1 MKKTL
6 IFTGLLLTI
15 LACNNTKKS
24 TPEVQATM
32 ASTLPTQ
39 AQKKPSK
46 ADRIIEKAIKAHGG
60 ALYDNADYSF
70 TFRKKEY
77 HFINKEN
84 GYIYSVKQQ
93 SNGNQTC
100 DFITNGK
107 FERFVNEEPIDLSK
121 KHIDA
126 GSGALNSVIYFAT
139 LPHKLKD
146 SAVNKKFIETTNI
159 KDASYHV
166 IEVTFSQE
174 GGGKDH
180 DDEFHYWVNK
190 ETNKIDYLAYNYRVN
205 KGGVRFRS
213 FYNRRVIDGIT
224 FQDYINWKAPIGTPL
239 KDLPKLFEQGKLDEL
254 SRIETENVINTK
266 NK

>member
-1 MKKTL
+1 MKKIL
-6 IFTGLLLTI
+6 SFTWLFLTI
-15 LACNNTKKS
+15 LACNNTQKS
-24 TPEVQATM
+24 TTEVQATM
-32 ASTLPTQ
+32 TSTLPTQ
-39 AQKKPSK
+39 IQEKPSK
-46 ADRIIEKAIKAHGG
+46 ADLIIEKAIEAHGG
-60 ALYDNADYSF
+60 DLYNNADYSF

-77 HFINKEN
+77 RFINKGNE
-84 GYIYSVKQQ
+84 YTYSVKQKN
-93 SNGNQTC
+93 NGNQTC

-107 FERFVNEEPIDLSK
+107 FERFVNEEPIDLSQ

-126 GSGALNSVIYFAT
+126 GMGALNSVIYFAT

-146 SAVNKKFIETTNI
+146 SAVIKKFIETTNI

-166 IEVTFSQE
+166 IEVTFNQQ

-180 DDEFHYWVNK
+180 DDEFHYWINK
-190 ETNKIDYLAYNYRVN
+190 QTNKIDYLAYNYSVN

-224 FQDYINWKAPIGTPL
+224 FQDYINWKAPTGTPL
-239 KDLPKLFEQGKLDEL
+239 KNLPALFEQGKLDEL